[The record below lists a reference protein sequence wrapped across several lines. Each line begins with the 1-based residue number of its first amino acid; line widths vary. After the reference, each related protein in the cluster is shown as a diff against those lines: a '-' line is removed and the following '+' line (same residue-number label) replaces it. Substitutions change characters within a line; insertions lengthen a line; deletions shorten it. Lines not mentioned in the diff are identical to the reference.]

1 MVFRPWASP
10 APDATV
16 RLLFHCRSP
25 CIPHRSTRSCSHG
38 RQWLCAVGPPAPAP
52 WPGPGISRHPGGL
65 TPLASPLAPTLRPTQ
80 AGRHLTPRTSVSTGC
95 LGSLLPLM
103 RQLLLS
109 SPSSLRCGS
118 CPSPSSLR
126 CGSCSSPSSLRC
138 SSVQLFRHPHPHAM
152 PPTSCHV
159 ASGLPA
165 DAPCLDVLLRT
176 CPFLILLRFTLNVN
190 GAFLP

>member
-1 MVFRPWASP
+1 MHPAQVYAFVLPRASVALRCRPTCTCPLAWPWNFPPPRGTHSP
-10 APDATV
+10 G
-16 RLLFHCRSP
+16 LSP
-25 CIPHRSTRSCSHG
+25 CSHT
-38 RQWLCAVGPPAPAP
+38 PP
-52 WPGPGISRHPGGL
+52 HPGGT
-65 TPLASPLAPTLRPTQ
+65 TPHTSHLCLHRLPGQPPPSDAAAAPLL
-80 AGRHLTPRTSVSTGC
+80 
-95 LGSLLPLM
+95 SLLPPM
-103 RQLLLS
+103 RQLPLPLLI
-109 SPSSLRCGS
+109 
-118 CPSPSSLR
+118 R